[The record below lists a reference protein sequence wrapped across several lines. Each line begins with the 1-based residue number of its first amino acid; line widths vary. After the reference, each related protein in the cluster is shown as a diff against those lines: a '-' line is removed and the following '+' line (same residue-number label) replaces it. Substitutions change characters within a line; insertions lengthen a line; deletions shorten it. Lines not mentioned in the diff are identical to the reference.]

1 MGVAPRVREKG
12 SPDVITKDMTI
23 QEVVAQHPE
32 SIPVFERYGLG
43 CIVCLAAEFEN
54 LEAGAIVH
62 GVKVSDLLRDLNK
75 VADSK

>member
-1 MGVAPRVREKG
+1 M
-12 SPDVITKDMTI
+12 ITKDMTI
-23 QEVVAQHPE
+23 QEIVARYPE

-54 LEAGAIVH
+54 LEAGAMVH
-62 GVKVSDLLRDLNK
+62 GVEVSDLLRDLNK